1 MSLSSR
7 LHRAIQNAADRGD
20 GSTRAER
27 VVLRFFVLTSA
38 ALFLA
43 GLAGT
48 IAAGRTAST
57 PNLPE
62 LLQALPSESS
72 DDLLLLAL
80 LTLCATPLARLVAL
94 TVIHLR
100 PGRLTVALLA
110 IVVMAMLGLGFLLGL
125 HD

>member
-1 MSLSSR
+1 MSLSRR
-7 LHRAIQNAADRGD
+7 LQNAIQRAAERGE

-27 VVLRFFVLTSA
+27 VVLRVFVLASA

-48 IAAGRTAST
+48 ITAGRTAST

-62 LLQALPSESS
+62 LLRALPPESS

-100 PGRLTVALLA
+100 PGRLTVALLS

-125 HD
+125 RD